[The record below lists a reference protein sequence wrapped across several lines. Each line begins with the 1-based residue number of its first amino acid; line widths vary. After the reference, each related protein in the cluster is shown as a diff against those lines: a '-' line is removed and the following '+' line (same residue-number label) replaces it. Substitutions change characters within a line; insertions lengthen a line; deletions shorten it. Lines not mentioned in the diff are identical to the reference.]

1 MVFGMPMT
9 LEGHLLPIR
18 FFGDFRRALKRAVT
32 PDHEENVDLQ
42 VREGSDHLCRG
53 LRSTRRASL

>member
-1 MVFGMPMT
+1 MT